1 MNWRELNAALRSR
14 SERQVLA
21 MLNDEL
27 ATDRRMAVLVRL
39 HQRYSVL
46 RAARERVLILK
57 KVRKL

>member
-1 MNWRELNAALRSR
+1 
-14 SERQVLA
+14 

-57 KVRKL
+57 KVRRL

>member
-21 MLNDEL
+21 MLNHEL
-27 ATDRRMAVLVRL
+27 ATDRRMAILVRL
-39 HQRYSVL
+39 HQRYSAL
-46 RAARERVLILK
+46 RAARERVLILG